1 MYSLQE
7 NIISLHVIISKLAVM
22 RLRLTL
28 TPHLSTNAPLF

>member
-22 RLRLTL
+22 RPRLTL
-28 TPHLSTNAPLF
+28 TPYLSTNAPLF